1 MSSLSLSSSASPL
14 PRQRIR
20 ALLPS
25 LHLGRYSPG
34 PKNSLTDIPGV
45 LVHTESIHS
54 SPSYPNATP
63 KSINTGVTTIIP
75 RKDWFHKACFAGIFR
90 FNGSGEMTGS
100 HLIEEMGLLFSPII
114 ITGSFGVGNA
124 YNGIYEYAI
133 RENNDAEGKVDWFL
147 LPVVAETFDG
157 FLHDVSK
164 FAVTPKHVVDGL
176 DSATSDPVPEG
187 NTGGGTGMICHYF
200 KGGTGSSSRIV
211 SGDVKGKTYTVAA
224 LVQANYGKMWD
235 FKIGGAPIGR
245 LIYEDQ
251 KKRIEENPDDPEL
264 MAQAKLLFKVQKAKD
279 KKDGSIIVIL
289 ATDAPLHPTQLQ
301 RLAKRAT
308 IGLARVGGYGTNPSG
323 DIFLAFSTANEL
335 NVQTVTA
342 GQATVDP
349 YRAKEVSITMTD
361 DQTINALFE
370 ASADV
375 VEESIYNAVCM
386 AETMDGNGNQIE
398 ALDLGKVK
406 SLMEKYL

>member
-1 MSSLSLSSSASPL
+1 MSSQSAPSTI

-20 ALLPS
+20 DLLPT
-25 LHLGRYSPG
+25 LHLGRYQPG

-54 SPSYPNATP
+54 SPAYPDAPPND
-63 KSINTGVTTIIP
+63 INTGVTTIIP
-75 RKDWFHKACFAGIFR
+75 RKDWFHKACFAGMFR
-90 FNGSGEMTGS
+90 FNGSGEMTGA

-114 ITGSFGVGNA
+114 ITGSFGVGSA

-133 RENNDAEGKVDWFL
+133 RENCDKNGKVDWFL

-164 FAVTPKHVVDGL
+164 FAVTPKHVVDGI
-176 DSATSDPVPEG
+176 DKASSDPVKEG

-200 KGGTGSSSRIV
+200 KGGTGSSSRV
-211 SGDVKGKTYTVAA
+211 VPGEDGKSYTVAA

-235 FKIGGAPIGR
+235 LKIGGAPIGR
-245 LIYEDQ
+245 LIYEEQ
-251 KKRIEENPDDPEL
+251 KRKIEENPDDPEL
-264 MAQAKLLFKVQKAKD
+264 LAQANLLFKVKKEKD
-279 KKDGSIIVIL
+279 KKDGSIIIIL
-289 ATDAPLHPTQLQ
+289 ATDAPLHPQQLQ

-308 IGLARVGGYGTNPSG
+308 VGLSRVGGYGTNSSG
-323 DIFLAFSTANEL
+323 DVFLAFSTANEL

-342 GQATVDP
+342 GQASVDP
-349 YRAKEVSITMTD
+349 YKAREVSVTMTD

-370 ASADV
+370 ASADA
-375 VEESIYNAVCM
+375 VEEAIYNVLCM
-386 AETMDGNGNQIE
+386 AETMDGNGNKIE
-398 ALDLGKVK
+398 GLNLGRVK
-406 SLMEKYL
+406 ELMQKYL

>member
-1 MSSLSLSSSASPL
+1 MASGSAPSTI

-20 ALLPS
+20 DLLPT
-25 LHLGRYSPG
+25 LHLGRYQPG

-54 SPSYPNATP
+54 SPAYPDVPPND
-63 KSINTGVTTIIP
+63 INTGVTTIIP
-75 RKDWFHKACFAGIFR
+75 RKDWFHKACFAGMFR
-90 FNGSGEMTGS
+90 FNGSGEMTGA

-114 ITGSFGVGNA
+114 ITGSFGVGSA

-133 RENNDAEGKVDWFL
+133 RENCDKNGKVDWFL

-164 FAVTPKHVVDGL
+164 FAVTPKHVVDGI
-176 DSATSDPVPEG
+176 DKASSDPVKEG

-200 KGGTGSSSRIV
+200 KGGTGSSSRV
-211 SGDVKGKTYTVAA
+211 VPGEDGKSYAVAA

-235 FKIGGAPIGR
+235 LKIGGAPIGR
-245 LIYEDQ
+245 LIYEEQ
-251 KKRIEENPDDPEL
+251 KRKIEENPDDPEL
-264 MAQAKLLFKVQKAKD
+264 LAQANLLFKVKKEKD
-279 KKDGSIIVIL
+279 KKDGSIIIIL
-289 ATDAPLHPTQLQ
+289 ATDAPLHPQQLQ

-308 IGLARVGGYGTNPSG
+308 VGLSRVGGYGTNSSG
-323 DIFLAFSTANEL
+323 DVFLAFSTANEL

-342 GQATVDP
+342 GQASVDP
-349 YRAKEVSITMTD
+349 YKAREVSVTMTD

-370 ASADV
+370 ASADA
-375 VEESIYNAVCM
+375 VEEAIYNVLCM
-386 AETMDGNGNQIE
+386 AETMDGNGNKIE
-398 ALDLGKVK
+398 ALNLERVK
-406 SLMEKYL
+406 ELMQKYL

>member
-1 MSSLSLSSSASPL
+1 MSSPSPSPL
-14 PRQRIR
+14 RQRIR
-20 ALLPS
+20 EVVPNLY
-25 LHLGRYSPG
+25 LGRYQPG

-54 SPSYPNATP
+54 SESYPNAEAN
-63 KSINTGVTTIIP
+63 SINTGVTTILP
-75 RKDWFHKACFAGIFR
+75 RKDWFHKACFAGIFC

-100 HLIEEMGLLFSPII
+100 HLIQDMGLLFSPIV
-114 ITGSFGVGNA
+114 ITGSFGVGSA

-133 RENNDAEGKVDWFL
+133 REHSDQNGKVDWFL

-157 FLHDVSK
+157 FLHDVAR
-164 FAVTPKHVVDGL
+164 FAVTPQHVVRGIDKA
-176 DSATSDPVPEG
+176 SSEPVQEG

-200 KGGTGSSSRIV
+200 KGGTGSSSRV
-211 SGDVKGKTYTVAA
+211 VPGEEGKEYSIAA

-251 KKRIEENPDDPEL
+251 KRRMSEKPEDPEL
-264 MAQAKLLFKVQKAKD
+264 LAQANLLFKVDKAKD

-308 IGLARVGGYGTNPSG
+308 VGIARVGGYGTNSSG
-323 DIFLAFSTANEL
+323 DVFLAFSTGNEVA
-335 NVQTVTA
+335 VQSVTA
-342 GQATVDP
+342 GHAAVDP
-349 YRAKEVSITMTD
+349 YKAREIPIAMTD
-361 DQTINALFE
+361 DQTMNGLFE

-375 VEESIYNAVCM
+375 VEEAIYNAVCK
-386 AETMDGNGNQIE
+386 AETMDGNGNKIE
-398 ALDLGKVK
+398 ALDLVRVK
-406 SLMEKYL
+406 EMMQKYV